1 MTSRLIFPP
10 RASCDSHPRRIGTFS
25 KARGE
30 RLTSATATVGRRYRG
45 DAIRGM
51 KASIERLVHGCP
63 DIPPSLGSVLRV
75 FKFEFGDKPPKLNL
89 VTVRQLPGALGCGRV
104 VWAFKID
111 DAPQPAVFVQNVCT
125 IVWHRGFP

>member
-1 MTSRLIFPP
+1 MFPP
-10 RASCDSHPRRIGTFS
+10 RASCDSHPRRIGT
-25 KARGE
+25 
-30 RLTSATATVGRRYRG
+30 SAAATVGLRYRG

-89 VTVRQLPGALGCGRV
+89 VTVR
-104 VWAFKID
+104 
-111 DAPQPAVFVQNVCT
+111 
-125 IVWHRGFP
+125 